1 MKEIFFFLGKGGV
14 GKSTLSASLSI
25 FLSNK
30 GLKTL
35 WISID
40 PAHNICD
47 ILKIKPFK
55 GLKKVDQ
62 NLWAEEI
69 DIDFYLK
76 KYLNDI
82 KKKIYENYRYLN
94 IFNLDKMFDVIRLS
108 PGMEEFACLY
118 ALKDILNN
126 QKDKDFLVIDT
137 PPTALT
143 LRILG
148 LPFITKRWIKELKSW
163 REKIIDRRKMVTH
176 VKGCQISKVKS
187 YIDNE
192 DKVLTE
198 LITQQKQM
206 DFFVDIFLNKDI
218 THYILIINPDE
229 LSIAEGKR
237 IIESLKK
244 LNITIDVI
252 VLNKKLEESFLNSEL
267 FISKDKLKYKEVS
280 FSKEGIDK
288 EKLLDIASKW
298 TKDVFRF

>member
-55 GLKKVDQ
+55 GLKEVDQ
-62 NLWAEEI
+62 NRWIEEI

-76 KYLNDI
+76 KYLRDI
-82 KKKIYENYRYLN
+82 KRKIYENYKYLN
-94 IFNLDKMFDVIRLS
+94 IFNLDKMFDIIRLS

-176 VKGCQISKVKS
+176 VKGCPLSGVKS
-187 YIDNE
+187 CITGE

-198 LITQQKQM
+198 LIHQQEQM
-206 DFFVDIFLNKDI
+206 DSFVDIFLNKDT
-218 THYILIINPDE
+218 THYILVINPDE
-229 LSIAEGKR
+229 LSILEGKR
-237 IIESLKK
+237 IIESLKNF
-244 LNITIDVI
+244 NITIDLI
-252 VLNKKLEESFLNSEL
+252 VLNKKLEDSSLINEL
-267 FISKDKLKYKEVS
+267 SISKDKIKYKEVS
-280 FSKEGIDK
+280 FSKDAIDR
-288 EKLLDIASKW
+288 EKLIDIASKW
-298 TKDVFRF
+298 TKDVFKF